1 MQMQIIAYLG
11 LPRVYRPSQNLEAAN
26 CLRQSAKTHSTG
38 QLTISRR
45 CRLLST
51 SVWHISKRCGS
62 PNTMDSV
69 EQMAKDSFRIEH
81 IDPRCRPAIVI
92 LFIKEDVFEIAQ

>member
-1 MQMQIIAYLG
+1 
-11 LPRVYRPSQNLEAAN
+11 
-26 CLRQSAKTHSTG
+26 
-38 QLTISRR
+38 
-45 CRLLST
+45 
-51 SVWHISKRCGS
+51 
-62 PNTMDSV
+62 MDSV